1 MVSYGVFEMYPYK
14 LTRNPYHSS
23 PTPRFVDSTVL
34 GGQRHKEAK
43 TAILSCLHDVC
54 SKMSGFEKD
63 LRIISIIQ
71 DVGSGKTHL
80 ALHLQSLQEVSAKSV
95 ISYVDFSQI
104 LPRNK
109 SFILSSILNGFQMEE
124 LEELRKRLTELI
136 LASQHDR
143 KKAKLIKRIFN
154 HSLFA
159 EIMGGSL
166 EDKTQL
172 LLQKRFKI
180 TDPASLS
187 EILGG
192 RFSEFEKE
200 IIFHIL
206 NGELDEMAK
215 SIVSLSEMIELLALI
230 INLNHQLLN
239 KVTIFQFDEFDSDGE
254 SMEFIKAIINY
265 ILPSSMVMLIM
276 TPASYDDIRK
286 KNISLYDRLE
296 KANYKIDLA
305 GSNTFGEINDI
316 VLEYIRS
323 NDSEGKFT
331 IESESDLSA
340 KIKIIYDEFAD
351 FRNVRSMINI
361 LYHAT
366 ELAANRNI
374 GMIDEQALDETI
386 RTAFPGLRIKGSIM
400 SVPVSEFMKIR
411 RTCKDVQML
420 EDSVRDAVRDL
431 VQCTEGENSLASV
444 NFKQGPNELVD
455 VMYCDSQ
462 GDRVAVS
469 VALDKERCGKIN
481 RSAAMSNLPG
491 YVNKMLI
498 LTDKTS
504 VSTTGDG
511 NGTRVI
517 PVNMDDSKMIDLIYF
532 SSKYRNNQ
540 ISDEDLK
547 RASMLAKAIKLP

>member
-1 MVSYGVFEMYPYK
+1 MYPYN

-43 TAILSCLHDVC
+43 TAILSCLHDVF

-109 SFILSSILNGFQMEE
+109 NFILSSILSGFRQEE
-124 LEELRKRLTELI
+124 LEALRKRLVELI

-143 KKAKLIKRIFN
+143 KKAKLIKRIFK
-154 HSLFA
+154 HGLFA

-166 EDKTQL
+166 EDKTEL

-180 TDPASLS
+180 TDSATLS
-187 EILGG
+187 EILGS
-192 RFSEFEKE
+192 RFSEFERE
-200 IIFHIL
+200 IIFHLL
-206 NGELDEMAK
+206 NGELDGMAK
-215 SIVSLSEMIELLALI
+215 SIVSLSEMMELLSLI

-254 SMEFIKAIINY
+254 SMEFIKAIINF

-276 TPASYDDIRK
+276 TPASYDVIRK

-305 GSNTFGEINDI
+305 GSNTFSEINDI

-323 NDSEGKFT
+323 NDFEGKFT
-331 IESESDLSA
+331 IESEIDLSA

-366 ELAANRNI
+366 ELAANRNV

-411 RTCKDVQML
+411 RTCRDIQML

-444 NFKQGPNELVD
+444 NFHQGSNELVD

-469 VALDKERCGKIN
+469 VALDKERCDKIN
-481 RSAAMSNLPG
+481 QSAAMSKLPG

-504 VSTTGDG
+504 VSTIRDA

-517 PVNMDDSKMIDLIYF
+517 PVNMDDSKLIDLIYF
-532 SSKYRNNQ
+532 SSKYRDNQ

-547 RASMLAKAIKLP
+547 RASILAKAINLP